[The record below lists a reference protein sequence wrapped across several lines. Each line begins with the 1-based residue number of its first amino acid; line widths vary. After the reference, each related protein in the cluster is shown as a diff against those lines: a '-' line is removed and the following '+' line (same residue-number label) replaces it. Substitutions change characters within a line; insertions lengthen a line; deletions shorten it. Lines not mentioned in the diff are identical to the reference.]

1 MLLVMHDLD
10 LPGLVR
16 LLPRGLAA
24 LLGARGLGAVEA
36 LGSIGSWSHWL
47 LEDLGAIGNVGAIWG
62 QEVSQLLVVDLQIGN
77 LNLRH
82 WETLKPLG
90 KKYPASVPRQDTS
103 QPAPLGNVG
112 ALGAI
117 GNIGAIRGQ
126 EVSQLLVVDLQV
138 GNLNLR
144 RNNK

>member
-1 MLLVMHDLD
+1 VRLVMHDPD

-24 LLGARGLGAVEA
+24 LLGARGLGAVA
-36 LGSIGSWSHWL
+36 LGAIGSWSHWL
-47 LEDLGAIGNVGAIWG
+47 LKALGAIGNVGAIRD